1 MSYHRDFTH
10 SPLAFSSTK
19 QKNIFCCISSF
30 VPFLLHQTAVDWHLN
45 GNFFSSHFSIGRVL
59 IRFGFNTAQVYH
71 WIKPGMIK
79 RKRWVEGGS
88 WLFFGDGR
96 EGARLRRMES
106 DLPFSS
112 VNVDL
117 CGRRRAVGRM
127 SERPVHLSSPP
138 PHFFFF
144 YSQSRE
150 RGNQVTRTK
159 RHKSVLVSDK
169 SNSDTNTIQPVD
181 CQSNRTFPRQL
192 YKKKKTENLQLL
204 YCILPLFN
212 SISLISCVF

>member
-1 MSYHRDFTH
+1 M
-10 SPLAFSSTK
+10 
-19 QKNIFCCISSF
+19 
-30 VPFLLHQTAVDWHLN
+30 PFLLQQTAVDWHLN
-45 GNFFSSHFSIGRVL
+45 GNFFSSYFLIGSVL

-88 WLFFGDGR
+88 WLFLGDGR

-127 SERPVHLSSPP
+127 SERPGHLGTLPLSFFPITRMQRRGQSGRDPSPLGP
-138 PHFFFF
+138 SVLSLLRTWNIHA
-144 YSQSRE
+144 E
-150 RGNQVTRTK
+150 RGSIDSTSDAGSTYASFPPAKVE
-159 RHKSVLVSDK
+159 HKSHSAYITK
-169 SNSDTNTIQPVD
+169 Q
-181 CQSNRTFPRQL
+181 
-192 YKKKKTENLQLL
+192 
-204 YCILPLFN
+204 
-212 SISLISCVF
+212 